1 MINTVQ
7 VGKPIPTQDTHQSI
21 ARIPRVDRRWGG
33 IAEAG
38 PEHGTPGSV
47 IGMHAIV
54 IREPGGA
61 DVLEWT
67 RVPDPEP
74 KPDEVLIEVAASAV
88 NRADVMQ
95 RMGFYPPPADAPP
108 YPGLEVSG
116 RITRLGADV
125 PGLNAGDEVCALLA
139 GGGYAERVAVPAAQ
153 VLPVPRGVDVVE
165 AAGLPEVAC
174 TVWSNVFMLAGL
186 RAGETLLAHGGGSGI
201 GTFAIQL
208 AKARGARVVTTVG
221 SPEKAARC
229 RELGADVTVDYREED
244 FVDSGPYDVILD
256 LIGAKYL
263 ARNVAA
269 LATGGRLMV
278 IGLQGGAKAEL
289 DLGRLLRKRAL
300 VHATALRSRPAGEKA
315 EIVAGVREHV
325 WPLLESGDVRPVIDR
340 RFPMPD
346 ASRAHEL
353 LEESGHVGKILLTV

>member
-1 MINTVQ
+1 
-7 VGKPIPTQDTHQSI
+7 
-21 ARIPRVDRRWGG
+21 
-33 IAEAG
+33 
-38 PEHGTPGSV
+38 
-47 IGMHAIV
+47 MHAIV

-74 KPDEVLIEVAASAV
+74 GPGEVLIEVAASAV

-95 RMGFYPPPADAPP
+95 RMGFYPPPPGAPP

-116 RITRLGADV
+116 RVAGLGAGV
-125 PGLNAGDEVCALLA
+125 TGIGVGEEVCALLA
-139 GGGYAERVAVPAAQ
+139 GGGYAERVAVPASQ
-153 VLPVPRGVDVVE
+153 VLPVPRGVDVVD

-174 TVWSNVFMLAGL
+174 TVWSNVVVLGGL
-186 RAGETLLAHGGGSGI
+186 RAGETLLVHGGGSGI

-221 SPEKAARC
+221 GPEKAARC
-229 RELGADVTVDYREED
+229 RELGADATVNYREED

-263 ARNVAA
+263 ARNVEA

-289 DLGRLLRKRAL
+289 DIGKLLRKRAL
-300 VHATALRSRPAGEKA
+300 VHATTLRSRPLEEKA

-340 RFPMPD
+340 RFPMAD
-346 ASRAHEL
+346 AARAHEL

>member
-1 MINTVQ
+1 
-7 VGKPIPTQDTHQSI
+7 
-21 ARIPRVDRRWGG
+21 
-33 IAEAG
+33 
-38 PEHGTPGSV
+38 
-47 IGMHAIV
+47 
-54 IREPGGA
+54 
-61 DVLEWT
+61 
-67 RVPDPEP
+67 
-74 KPDEVLIEVAASAV
+74 
-88 NRADVMQ
+88 MQ
-95 RMGFYPPPADAPP
+95 RLGFYPPPEGTPP

-116 RITRLGADV
+116 RVAELGPDV
-125 PGLNAGDEVCALLA
+125 TGPAVGDEVCALLS

-174 TVWSNVFMLAGL
+174 TVWSNVFMLAHL
-186 RAGETLLAHGGGSGI
+186 RPGEILLVHGGAGGI

-221 SPEKAARC
+221 SAEKAARC
-229 RELGADVTVDYREED
+229 RELGADVTVNYREDD

-263 ARNVAA
+263 ARNVEA

-289 DLGRLLRKRAL
+289 DLGTLLRKRAL
-300 VHATALRSRPAGEKA
+300 VHATTLRARPAAEKA

-325 WPLLESGDVRPVIDR
+325 WPLLESGRVRPVIDR
-340 RFPMPD
+340 RFPMAD
-346 ASRAHEL
+346 AARAHEL